1 MEGQPLVS
9 IVIPA
14 YNAEKTLKRM
24 LDSVTGQTW
33 QNTQIIL
40 VRVYLNVLTSL
51 AFSIIPYIRYKIKH
65 YLPPAEPSIIALYFG
80 DFAI

>member
-33 QNTQIIL
+33 QNIQIIL
-40 VRVYLNVLTSL
+40 VDDGSRDNTL
-51 AFSIIPYIRYKIKH
+51 
-65 YLPPAEPSIIALYFG
+65 
-80 DFAI
+80 

>member
-33 QNTQIIL
+33 QNIEIIL
-40 VRVYLNVLTSL
+40 VDDGSKDNSL
-51 AFSIIPYIRYKIKH
+51 Q
-65 YLPPAEPSIIALYFG
+65 IAREAAGSCHSQGQCFLCPCG
-80 DFAI
+80 ET

>member
-1 MEGQPLVS
+1 MEEQPLVS

-24 LDSVTGQTW
+24 MDSVTGQTW

-40 VRVYLNVLTSL
+40 VDDGSRDNTLQI
-51 AFSIIPYIRYKIKH
+51 AREA
-65 YLPPAEPSIIALYFG
+65 AERDARIQVHTQ
-80 DFAI
+80 